1 MVTTISNAKLIEN
14 HHAVDG
20 KTLHDE
26 LSIKIRKV
34 FATELSDQEIK
45 NAIDICSIGKSYTIE
60 VPISGDIFN
69 EEHLYDINGIIQ
81 MSPLFKAV
89 KRITLS
95 KRNDVFGR
103 ESGSKEILGS
113 SFLRATSIINPER
126 STRLAKMAGFFY

>member
-69 EEHLYDINGIIQ
+69 EEHLYDINSIIQ

-89 KRITLS
+89 KRITLF
-95 KRNDVFGR
+95 KKNDEMYARVWLKGDIR
-103 ESGSKEILGS
+103 K
-113 SFLRATSIINPER
+113 FLTKGHKYHKS
-126 STRLAKMAGFFY
+126 

>member
-1 MVTTISNAKLIEN
+1 MTTTVLTNAELIEN

-95 KRNDVFGR
+95 KRNDEMYARVWLKGDIR
-103 ESGSKEILGS
+103 K
-113 SFLRATSIINPER
+113 FLPKGHKYYKS
-126 STRLAKMAGFFY
+126 

>member
-95 KRNDVFGR
+95 KRNDEMYARVWLKGDIR
-103 ESGSKEILGS
+103 K
-113 SFLRATSIINPER
+113 FLPKGHKYYKS
-126 STRLAKMAGFFY
+126 

>member
-69 EEHLYDINGIIQ
+69 EEHLYDINSIIQ

-89 KRITLS
+89 KRITLF
-95 KRNDVFGR
+95 KKNDEMYARVWLKG
-103 ESGSKEILGS
+103 EIRK
-113 SFLRATSIINPER
+113 FLTKGHKYHKS
-126 STRLAKMAGFFY
+126 

>member
-95 KRNDVFGR
+95 KKNDEMYARVWLKGDIR
-103 ESGSKEILGS
+103 K
-113 SFLRATSIINPER
+113 FLPKGHKYHKS
-126 STRLAKMAGFFY
+126 

>member
-81 MSPLFKAV
+81 MNPLFKAV

-95 KRNDVFGR
+95 KRNDEMYARVWLKGDI
-103 ESGSKEILGS
+103 GK
-113 SFLRATSIINPER
+113 FLP
-126 STRLAKMAGFFY
+126 KDHKYYKP

>member
-69 EEHLYDINGIIQ
+69 EEHLYDINSIIQ

-89 KRITLS
+89 KRITLF
-95 KRNDVFGR
+95 KKNDEMYARVWLKGDIR
-103 ESGSKEILGS
+103 K
-113 SFLRATSIINPER
+113 FLTKGHTYHKS
-126 STRLAKMAGFFY
+126 

>member
-95 KRNDVFGR
+95 KRNDEMYARVWLKGDIR
-103 ESGSKEILGS
+103 K
-113 SFLRATSIINPER
+113 FLPENHKLYHNGK
-126 STRLAKMAGFFY
+126 SN

>member
-95 KRNDVFGR
+95 KRNDEMYARVWLKGAI
-103 ESGSKEILGS
+103 GK
-113 SFLRATSIINPER
+113 FLP
-126 STRLAKMAGFFY
+126 KDHKYYKP

>member
-1 MVTTISNAKLIEN
+1 MVSVTISNAKLIEN

-69 EEHLYDINGIIQ
+69 KEHLYDINGIIQ

-95 KRNDVFGR
+95 KRNDEMYVRVWLKGDIR
-103 ESGSKEILGS
+103 K
-113 SFLRATSIINPER
+113 FLPKGHKYYKS
-126 STRLAKMAGFFY
+126 

>member
-34 FATELSDQEIK
+34 FGGLNVQEIK

-69 EEHLYDINGIIQ
+69 EEYLYDINGIIQ

-89 KRITLS
+89 KRITLF
-95 KRNDVFGR
+95 KKNDEMYARVWLKGDIR
-103 ESGSKEILGS
+103 K
-113 SFLRATSIINPER
+113 FLPKGHKYYKS
-126 STRLAKMAGFFY
+126 

>member
-14 HHAVDG
+14 HHAVNG

-34 FATELSDQEIK
+34 FAEDLSDQEIK

-69 EEHLYDINGIIQ
+69 KEHLYDINGIIQ

-89 KRITLS
+89 KRITLFE
-95 KRNDVFGR
+95 KNDEMYARVWLKGDIR
-103 ESGSKEILGS
+103 K
-113 SFLRATSIINPER
+113 FLPKGHKYHKS
-126 STRLAKMAGFFY
+126 

>member
-34 FATELSDQEIK
+34 FGGMNVQEIE

-60 VPISGDIFN
+60 VPVSGDIFN
-69 EEHLYDINGIIQ
+69 EEHLYDINNTIR
-81 MSPLFKAV
+81 MSHLFQTV
-89 KRITLS
+89 KRVAIFYKNGEKYVRIWL
-95 KRNDVFGR
+95 RGDVR
-103 ESGSKEILGS
+103 K
-113 SFLRATSIINPER
+113 FLPKNHKLYHNGKTN
-126 STRLAKMAGFFY
+126 

>member
-95 KRNDVFGR
+95 KRNDEMYARVWLKGDI
-103 ESGSKEILGS
+103 GK
-113 SFLRATSIINPER
+113 FLP
-126 STRLAKMAGFFY
+126 KDHKYYKP

>member
-34 FATELSDQEIK
+34 FGGLNVQEIK

-81 MSPLFKAV
+81 MSPIFKAV
-89 KRITLS
+89 KRITLF
-95 KRNDVFGR
+95 KKNDEMYARVWLKGDIR
-103 ESGSKEILGS
+103 K
-113 SFLRATSIINPER
+113 FLPKGHKHYKS
-126 STRLAKMAGFFY
+126 